1 VLHELVLHEA
11 HIFVTVHLILFFL
24 KKKQILVF
32 REAKRISLTKVIKDT
47 NIYDSK
53 KLFKDITADII
64 SSINL
69 IIF

>member
-1 VLHELVLHEA
+1 MYVYV
-11 HIFVTVHLILFFL
+11 VTVHLMLFL

-32 REAKRISLTKVIKDT
+32 REAKRISLTKVIKNT

-53 KLFKDITADII
+53 KKKFEDITADIV
-64 SSINL
+64 SFINL